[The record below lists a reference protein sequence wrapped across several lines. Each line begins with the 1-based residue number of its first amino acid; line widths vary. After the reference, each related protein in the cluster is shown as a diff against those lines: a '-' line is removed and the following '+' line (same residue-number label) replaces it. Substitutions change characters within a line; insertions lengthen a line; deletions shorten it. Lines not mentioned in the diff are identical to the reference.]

1 MRISTQQ
8 IYDNSLTSIQQQA
21 GDVMKYQTQI
31 ASGKKYQN
39 ASDNPQA
46 IGYGLK
52 LDFDKAQYDMFVI
65 NQKKMAERISNVD
78 AQLVSINASLAQM
91 KQVVVE
97 SGGAFAQDSRST
109 TLYQKAL
116 TIRDSILNFARA
128 TDSSGQPI
136 LKQITEPSS
145 KVAIALDPTSR
156 SSATY
161 SPSSMLSKVAI
172 DMNIEVDETVSLV
185 ESMGVFGNGSTPRTI
200 ATGYTDVLTTLDNI
214 VSELQAG
221 RQPNSTI
228 SASLDASILQVRAS
242 QVKIGLMNAQVTN
255 AQDSVEL
262 KKINADNSRS
272 AILDTDIAE
281 SSANLAKSQALLQA
295 AQSIFA
301 KIQSSSLFDKI

>member
-1 MRISTQQ
+1 MRISTNQ
-8 IYDNSLTSIQQQA
+8 IYDASLTSVQQQA

-31 ASGKKYQN
+31 SSGKKYQN

-78 AQLVSINASLAQM
+78 AQLVSINAALAQM

-97 SGGAFAQDSRST
+97 SGGAFAQDTRAT
-109 TLYQKAL
+109 TLYQKAATL
-116 TIRDSILNFARA
+116 RDSIKNFAQA

-136 LKQITEPSS
+136 LKPLSNTQS
-145 KVAIALDPTSR
+145 
-156 SSATY
+156 
-161 SPSSMLSKVAI
+161 LSKVAI
-172 DMNIEVDETVSLV
+172 DMNIEVDETVSLK
-185 ESMGVFGNGSTPRTI
+185 EAMGVFGNGNTPRT
-200 ATGYTDVLTTLDNI
+200 AAPGYTDVLTTLDSI
-214 VSELQAG
+214 VTELAAG
-221 RQPNSTI
+221 RQPDATI
-228 SASLDASILQVRAS
+228 SASLDSSILQVRAA
-242 QVKIGLMNAQVTN
+242 QVKVGLMNAQVTN

-262 KKINADNSRS
+262 KKLNADNARS
-272 AILDTDIAE
+272 AVLDTDIAE

-301 KIQSSSLFDKI
+301 KIQSSSLFDKIW

>member
-1 MRISTQQ
+1 MRISTSQ
-8 IYDNSLTSIQQQA
+8 IYDASLTSIQQQA

-31 ASGKKYQN
+31 SSGKKYQN

-78 AQLVSINASLAQM
+78 AQLVSINAALAQM

-97 SGGAFAQDSRST
+97 SGGAFAQDTRAT
-109 TLYQKAL
+109 TLYQKAATL
-116 TIRDSILNFARA
+116 RDSIKNFAQA

-136 LKQITEPSS
+136 LKPLSNTQT
-145 KVAIALDPTSR
+145 
-156 SSATY
+156 
-161 SPSSMLSKVAI
+161 LSKVAI
-172 DMNIEVDETVSLV
+172 DMNIEVDETVSLR
-185 ESMGVFGNGSTPRTI
+185 EAMGIFGTGNENPRLAVGSP
-200 ATGYTDVLTTLDNI
+200 ATDVLTTLDSI
-214 VSELQAG
+214 VTELAAG
-221 RQPNSTI
+221 RQPNSTL
-228 SASLDASILQVRAS
+228 STALDASILQVRAA
-242 QVKIGLMNAQVTN
+242 QVKVGLMNAQVTN

-262 KKINADNSRS
+262 KKLNADNARS
-272 AILDTDIAE
+272 AVLDTDIAE

>member
-1 MRISTQQ
+1 MRISTSQ
-8 IYDNSLTSIQQQA
+8 IYDASLTSIQQQA

-31 ASGKKYQN
+31 SSGKKYQN

-78 AQLVSINASLAQM
+78 AQLVSINSALAQM

-109 TLYQKAL
+109 TLYQKAVTL
-116 TIRDSILNFARA
+116 RDSIKNFAQA

-136 LKQITEPSS
+136 LKPLTNTQS
-145 KVAIALDPTSR
+145 
-156 SSATY
+156 
-161 SPSSMLSKVAI
+161 LSKVAI
-172 DMNIEVDETVSLV
+172 DMNIEVDETVSFK
-185 ESMGVFGNGSTPRTI
+185 EAMGVFGNGNTTPRSV
-200 ATGYTDVLTTLDNI
+200 APGYTDVLTTLDNI
-214 VSELQAG
+214 VTELAAG
-221 RQPNSTI
+221 RQPDSTL
-228 SASLDASILQVRAS
+228 STALDNSILQVRAS
-242 QVKIGLMNAQVTN
+242 QVKVGLMNAQVTN

-262 KKINADNSRS
+262 KKLNADNARS
-272 AILDTDIAE
+272 AVLDTDIAE

>member
-1 MRISTQQ
+1 MRISTSQ
-8 IYDNSLTSIQQQA
+8 IYDASLTSIQQQA

-31 ASGKKYQN
+31 SSGKKYQN

-78 AQLVSINASLAQM
+78 AQLVSINAALAQM

-97 SGGAFAQDSRST
+97 SGGAFAQDTRAT
-109 TLYQKAL
+109 TLYQKAATL
-116 TIRDSILNFARA
+116 RDSIKNFAQA

-136 LKQITEPSS
+136 LKPLTNSQS
-145 KVAIALDPTSR
+145 
-156 SSATY
+156 
-161 SPSSMLSKVAI
+161 LSKVAI
-172 DMNIEVDETVSLV
+172 DMNIEVDETVSFK
-185 ESMGVFGNGSTPRTI
+185 EAMGVFGNGNTTPRSV
-200 ATGYTDVLTTLDNI
+200 ASGYTDVLTTLDNI
-214 VSELQAG
+214 VNELAAG
-221 RQPNSTI
+221 RQPDSTL
-228 SASLDASILQVRAS
+228 STALDNSILQVRAS
-242 QVKIGLMNAQVTN
+242 QVKVGLMNAQVTN

-262 KKINADNSRS
+262 KKLNADNARS
-272 AILDTDIAE
+272 AVLDTDIAE